1 MENIHVFHLLK
12 KHNNHYSVAFS
23 RLVIHLNI
31 VITFIHNKQTN
42 FLNIFSGWRRFFPFN
57 KIFNHQSVVFC
68 HIKSLDWQKYFS
80 LNQVSL
86 PSQAHLT
93 WICSPSSISSSGSG
107 TKSWSVSLSN
117 TAHVQ
122 SLSFSV
128 EWDIDWN
135 EILFQVLMFGTGYTS
150 ADLSSSLKHKS
161 SIRTRELLPTVCKTS
176 LVRG

>member
-1 MENIHVFHLLK
+1 M
-12 KHNNHYSVAFS
+12 
-23 RLVIHLNI
+23 
-31 VITFIHNKQTN
+31 
-42 FLNIFSGWRRFFPFN
+42 LNIFCGSRRLFPLT

-68 HIKSLDWQKYFS
+68 HIKSLDWQIYFS

-86 PSQAHLT
+86 PNQVHLI
-93 WICSPSSISSSGSG
+93 WICSPFSISFSCSG

-161 SIRTRELLPTVCKTS
+161 SIRTGELLPTVSKTS